1 MTDKHRAFDDRVWR
15 AIDEFTRQRRY
26 PPSIRDLMA
35 VCGVTS
41 TSTIHSALD
50 RLHRDQ
56 RIRRGSGC
64 VRALSV
70 VRDEERG

>member
-1 MTDKHRAFDDRVWR
+1 VDANKHTDFDNRVL
-15 AIDEFTRQRRY
+15 AEIVIFARQHRY

-41 TSTIHSALD
+41 TSTIHQALD
-50 RLHRDQ
+50 RLARDR
-56 RIRRGSGC
+56 RIKRGAGK

-70 VRDEERG
+70 VEGE